1 MTLAE
6 WLKSADWRVL
16 YRALQRPCLEGRIS
30 PRKQACF
37 GIACWRHAWQ
47 DLAWPN
53 PWHDWIRQ
61 AVEFGELFVAGRCSA
76 EDWCAAVRRADAAE
90 PALKP
95 PPELFPRSLMDV
107 IGSIALRMATRS
119 RSRGEGPAGI
129 DAAVAR
135 EGSRHGELLR
145 DVFTDF
151 FVPADAARAWLLWD
165 GGALARI
172 ARSILDAS
180 RFEDLP
186 ILADALEEAGC
197 TDLVF
202 LDHCRG
208 PGPHVRGCWVVDLL
222 AGAE

>member
-6 WLKSADWRVL
+6 WLKSTDWRAM
-16 YRALQRPCLEGRIS
+16 YRVLQRPCLEGRIS

-37 GIACWRHAWQ
+37 GIACWRHVWQ

-61 AVEFGELFVAGRCSA
+61 AVEFGEHFVAGRCSA
-76 EDWCAAVRRADAAE
+76 EDWYAAVERADNAE

-95 PPELFPRSLMDV
+95 PRDLFPRGLLDV
-107 IGSIALRMATRS
+107 IGSIALRMAMRS
-119 RSRGEGPAGI
+119 KSRGEGQAGI

-135 EGSRHGELLR
+135 EGARHGELLR
-145 DVFTDF
+145 DIFTDF
-151 FVPADAARAWLLWD
+151 FVAADAAQAWLVWD

-172 ARSILDAS
+172 ARSIYDAS

-186 ILADALEEAGC
+186 VLADALEEAGC
-197 TDLVF
+197 TDAVF

-208 PGPHVRGCWVVDLL
+208 PGPHVRGCWVVDFL
-222 AGAE
+222 ARAE